1 MKLSGL
7 ARSIPI
13 LDWLPK
19 YNREW
24 LRPDII
30 AGITVCGLVI
40 PEAIAYAGLAGL
52 PPQAGLYTILA
63 SLAAYAIFGT
73 SRQMVVAGTSASAVL
88 LASTVTDLNPSDPSA
103 YYALAAGLILIVGLL
118 FLVAGIFRL
127 GFITQFLSRPVM
139 EGFIFGLA
147 IFVSVGQMPKLF
159 GLTKGEGNTVQQLL
173 HIVTDIDQSNWA
185 TFAVGIAALILLFGL
200 DRARKR
206 IPGGLVAL
214 LLGIVLSSLLNLSS
228 YGAKIVGSI
237 PAGLPTPG
245 LPHIGPL
252 NTWVLLPGAVGIVL
266 VVFSESLGAANAFAE
281 KHDYDIKPDQELF
294 AFSAANLGSGL
305 LGGLVAGGSMSQTAV
320 NDGAGARSEVSTIVA
335 AALGFVTVIALT
347 SLFYSLPEAV
357 LAALIIHAVSHLMKV
372 AEMQQFYSLQ
382 KTEFWL
388 GMTALL
394 GVILIDVLPGLM
406 IAVITSL
413 IYVIYKSSRP
423 HGALLGRVPGAKGVY
438 TDLERHPEN
447 QPVPGLVIFRLDSP
461 LYYAN
466 ASLVKERVK
475 TLIKESKPPAKA
487 LLFDMA
493 VNDSLD
499 ITGAE
504 MLAKLV
510 KELER
515 DGILVMLSH
524 VHQPALN
531 MVRKFEL
538 PRGFLKECIFPNVD
552 AGVQHFLG
560 R

>member
-423 HGALLGRVPGAKGVY
+423 HGALLGRVPEAKGVY

-475 TLIKESKPPAKA
+475 TLIRRANRRQKRC
-487 LLFDMA
+487 
-493 VNDSLD
+493 SL
-499 ITGAE
+499 IW
-504 MLAKLV
+504 
-510 KELER
+510 
-515 DGILVMLSH
+515 LSMI
-524 VHQPALN
+524 VSISP
-531 MVRKFEL
+531 VPKCL
-538 PRGFLKECIFPNVD
+538 PSW
-552 AGVQHFLG
+552 
-560 R
+560 